1 MSKWH
6 LPVSIC
12 VLCGPTQKKMCPRT
26 KVRVH
31 SRLLFCT
38 YRVVIYIFL
47 SQTLVYCFCMHTVLD
62 CMFSLGFLSFV
73 AGATHFD
80 TKAFPQQNSPHF
92 FCQACCRCLQRTV
105 LSSSFHPSTPV
116 CSFSVLSQVIF
127 PSPLLTCG
135 EARHGTVRVVW
146 VGRGA
151 EYWYPTPKKKLQ
163 GRDYGMTE

>member
-47 SQTLVYCFCMHTVLD
+47 SQTLVYCFCMRTVLD
-62 CMFSLGFLSFV
+62 CMFSLDFLSFV

-80 TKAFPQQNSPHF
+80 TKAFPRQNSPHF
-92 FCQACCRCLQRTV
+92 F
-105 LSSSFHPSTPV
+105 LSSVLYVGACNEPYCPPPSTPV

-127 PSPLLTCG
+127 PSPLFACG

-151 EYWYPTPKKKLQ
+151 VYWYPTPEKK
-163 GRDYGMTE
+163 